1 MFTGSNS
8 LLHGLLF
15 DLAANVV
22 IGRVTAELI
31 NLSQYHRLR
40 LIVSRHLFATI
51 IHECPIC
58 ESVPLSSVRQ
68 SIFNSIF
75 KRSLLAT
82 SPLFLSLAATEN
94 TIEEDFQ
101 ALLRALF
108 QLRNALFFVLAAP
121 EGTCDR
127 LVARL
132 CAAEPRGYLPPGEAH
147 RPDKEANRNDGYE
160 SRKDVI
166 VGLVVATD
174 TIIPRLLHI
183 FRREIIVSVWIPH
196 GQTDH
201 STDEKFEEDL
211 ICESMRQIVPAT
223 FEIVIP
229 DTLF

>member
-1 MFTGSNS
+1 MFTGSDS

-22 IGRVTAELI
+22 IGRVTAKLF

-40 LIVSRHLFATI
+40 LIVSGYLLATI

-58 ESVPLSSVRQ
+58 ESVPLGSVKQ
-68 SIFNSIF
+68 SIFDSVF
-75 KRSLLAT
+75 ERSLFAT
-82 SPLFLSLAATEN
+82 SSLFLFLAATEE
-94 TIEEDFQ
+94 TIEEGPQ

-108 QLRNALFFVLAAP
+108 QLCDALFFVLAAP
-121 EGTCDR
+121 EGACDW

-147 RPDKEANRNDGYE
+147 RPDEEANCNDGYE
-160 SRKDVI
+160 SRKNVI

-174 TIIPRLLHI
+174 AVIPRLLHI
-183 FRREIIVSVWIPH
+183 FRREIIVSVWIAH

-201 STDEKFEEDL
+201 STNEKFKEDL